1 MVTEAVA
8 EMKGE
13 PVLEVEPEIKIDIA
27 VDAYLPDTYVPS
39 EELRL
44 EAYRRLATVRT
55 AEELTDIETEWRDRF
70 GPLPDP
76 AQALLS
82 VGALRAQCHRLGIT
96 EVLTNG
102 REIRIFPVE
111 LRASQ
116 TMALRRLASRAVYK
130 EQNKVISLPVTRGT
144 NTAILVFELLHEL
157 FDPDDN

>member
-1 MVTEAVA
+1 
-8 EMKGE
+8 
-13 PVLEVEPEIKIDIA
+13 
-27 VDAYLPDTYVPS
+27 
-39 EELRL
+39 
-44 EAYRRLATVRT
+44 
-55 AEELTDIETEWRDRF
+55 
-70 GPLPDP
+70 
-76 AQALLS
+76 LS